1 MSTPPH
7 ADDAARVSWLRA
19 EIRRHDAL
27 YYLEDR
33 PEVTDAEYDRLY
45 RELVALEAEHPELH
59 DPASPTQRVPGGVGA
74 GLRPFPHP
82 VPMVSIDSITSE
94 GELREW
100 DASMRA
106 FLNRPQ
112 GEPFRLSVEPKID
125 GASLEL
131 VYEHGAL
138 KVAATRGDG
147 FTGEDVTRNVEALS
161 TIPKLLATSAPPAYV
176 CVRGEA
182 YITTS
187 DFERLNL
194 DRMSRE
200 QARRQ
205 VALAAG
211 KRPPKAARPFANARN
226 LCAGSLRVKN
236 PDNPETRSI
245 RYFAYVIAKADGVA
259 WRSQTDALETLKG
272 WGFEIGPGTATL
284 CGLDDVV
291 AHFADLDGRR
301 DALPFEIDG
310 VVVKVDELAIQER
323 LGMRNRSPR
332 WAVAWK
338 FEPRRVATRLSG
350 IEWSVGRTGVVSPV
364 GVLRPVVVGGVT
376 VTNASLHNFD
386 EIVRLGVHVG
396 DEVVV
401 ERAGDVIPKIIAV
414 APGGS
419 APGAPA
425 PARPERC
432 PRCGTGLV
440 DDPEEVA
447 IRCPN
452 RACFGQVE
460 ARLLHFFSRGG
471 VEVKGLGEV
480 LVRELVSRHGVLTP
494 PDLWRVPR
502 EVLVAVTRKPDPRS
516 PSKSEKAADNLL
528 ARLAAARAPSL
539 DRFLFALGIPEV
551 GERGAKQLADVFQTL
566 DALATA
572 SSETIDAIDDVGP
585 VMARSVHDWFR
596 DEANV
601 RLLEALAAV
610 GVRPVPPPRK
620 AASAFT
626 GKTLVFT
633 GTMPTLSRDEA
644 KALAEALGARV
655 GSSVSKQTDLVVA
668 GEDAG
673 GKLRKAKELGV
684 EVVDEAEFLR
694 RAGRAPGA

>member
-1 MSTPPH
+1 
-7 ADDAARVSWLRA
+7 
-19 EIRRHDAL
+19 
-27 YYLEDR
+27 
-33 PEVTDAEYDRLY
+33 
-45 RELVALEAEHPELH
+45 
-59 DPASPTQRVPGGVGA
+59 
-74 GLRPFPHP
+74 
-82 VPMVSIDSITSE
+82 
-94 GELREW
+94 
-100 DASMRA
+100 
-106 FLNRPQ
+106 
-112 GEPFRLSVEPKID
+112 
-125 GASLEL
+125 
-131 VYEHGAL
+131 
-138 KVAATRGDG
+138 
-147 FTGEDVTRNVEALS
+147 
-161 TIPKLLATSAPPAYV
+161 
-176 CVRGEA
+176 
-182 YITTS
+182 
-187 DFERLNL
+187 
-194 DRMSRE
+194 
-200 QARRQ
+200 
-205 VALAAG
+205 
-211 KRPPKAARPFANARN
+211 
-226 LCAGSLRVKN
+226 
-236 PDNPETRSI
+236 
-245 RYFAYVIAKADGVA
+245 
-259 WRSQTDALETLKG
+259 
-272 WGFEIGPGTATL
+272 
-284 CGLDDVV
+284 
-291 AHFADLDGRR
+291 
-301 DALPFEIDG
+301 
-310 VVVKVDELAIQER
+310 
-323 LGMRNRSPR
+323 MRNRSPR

-401 ERAGDVIPKIIAV
+401 ERAGDVIPKITAV

-452 RACFGQVE
+452 RACSGQVE

-480 LVRELVSRHGVLTP
+480 LVRELVSRHGVRTP

-516 PSKSEKAADNLL
+516 PSKSGKAADNLL